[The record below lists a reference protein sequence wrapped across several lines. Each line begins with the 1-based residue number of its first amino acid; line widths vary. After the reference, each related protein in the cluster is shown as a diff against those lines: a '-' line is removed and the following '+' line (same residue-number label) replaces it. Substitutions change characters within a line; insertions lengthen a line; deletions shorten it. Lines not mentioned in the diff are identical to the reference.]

1 MANGKPYSGTE
12 DQYMRDNAGKVQAK
26 QMAADLGRPLTSIWN
41 RARYLGLDLKTK
53 RTHELWTA
61 DEDGLLIA
69 LTLDGMQTKEAAEKL
84 ERPWASVAMRKTK
97 LRKEGRLK
105 QTAA

>member
-1 MANGKPYSGTE
+1 MANGKPYTAKE
-12 DQYMRDNAGKVQAK
+12 DQYLRDNAGTVQAK
-26 QMAADLGRPLTSIWN
+26 QMAYDLGRPLTSVWN

-53 RTHELWTA
+53 RTHELWPPEE
-61 DEDGLLIA
+61 DELLIA

-105 QTAA
+105 DTAA